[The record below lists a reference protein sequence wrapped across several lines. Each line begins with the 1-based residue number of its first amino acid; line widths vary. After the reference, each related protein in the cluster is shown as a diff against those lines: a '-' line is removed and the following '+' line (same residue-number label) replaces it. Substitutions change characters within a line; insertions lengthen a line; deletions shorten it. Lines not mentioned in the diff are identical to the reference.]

1 MARVYPPTVMRTHA
15 YTDPQTSTQHF
26 TGTHSPACMQ
36 SEDGT
41 MGRDFE
47 RANLATAEITEDNN
61 LLFEGAL
68 FTRNAIA
75 EVRAGWRCCSRRGW
89 CGGEAW
95 RGMASGRCTVS
106 TKQQVV

>member
-1 MARVYPPTVMRTHA
+1 
-15 YTDPQTSTQHF
+15 
-26 TGTHSPACMQ
+26 
-36 SEDGT
+36 

-75 EVRAGWRCCSRRGW
+75 EVRANLAR
-89 CGGEAW
+89 
-95 RGMASGRCTVS
+95 ASGGALRAAAGAYP
-106 TKQQVV
+106 